1 MGPVELDVRN
11 LKVSFSTPQG
21 KLSVVN
27 GISFQLHRGE
37 TLALVGESGC
47 GKTVTALS
55 ILRLLPEPIAKITNG
70 EIIFS
75 GKNLLSLNSKQMRKV
90 RGDEISMI
98 FQDPMT
104 SLNPVLTLGD
114 QLVETLLQHKN
125 LKKKEALSKSG
136 QLLGRVGLPS
146 PEEKLKQY
154 PHQLSGG
161 MRQRVMIAM
170 ALACEPKILIADE
183 PTTALDVLIQA
194 QILDL
199 LENLKRESSMSMLL
213 ITHDLGIV
221 VEIAERLMVMYA
233 GDEVE
238 TGPTKSLLKN
248 PNHPYTK
255 GLILSRPHLGIEG
268 KKKQRLIEIE
278 GSVPNPNKR
287 PAGCSFHPRCKWVMD
302 KCKTQKP
309 LAKNLNPNL
318 KYNCHLEPG
327 TI

>member
-1 MGPVELDVRN
+1 M
-11 LKVSFSTPQG
+11 
-21 KLSVVN
+21 
-27 GISFQLHRGE
+27 
-37 TLALVGESGC
+37 
-47 GKTVTALS
+47 
-55 ILRLLPEPIAKITNG
+55 
-70 EIIFS
+70 
-75 GKNLLSLNSKQMRKV
+75 SLGAKQMRKI
-90 RGDEISMI
+90 RGEEISMI
-98 FQDPMT
+98 FQDPMP
-104 SLNPVLTLGD
+104 SLNPVLTIGE
-114 QLVETLLQHKN
+114 QLIETLLQHKSLN
-125 LKKKEALSKSG
+125 KKEALAKSV
-136 QLLGRVGLPS
+136 QLLGKVELYS

-199 LENLKRESSMSMLL
+199 LENLKRDSSMSMLL

-255 GLILSRPHLGIEG
+255 GLVLSRPHLGIDR
-268 KKKQRLIEIE
+268 KKEQRLVEIK

-287 PAGCSFHPRCKWVMD
+287 PTGCSFHPRCKWVMD

-309 LAKNLNPNL
+309 FTKILNPNL
-318 KYNCHLEPG
+318 KYSCHLDPG